1 MTVRTLSFSMPGGKW
16 IVVPSIW
23 GGSKPLGDREALER
37 ARKEGVFELFNSK
50 AEADAFD
57 KRIHQN
63 NKVLGGRMRVIS
75 ADAAQQILD
84 AHRKRSLM
92 KRNGED

>member
-1 MTVRTLSFSMPGGKW
+1 M
-16 IVVPSIW
+16 VVPSIW

-37 ARKEGVFELFNSK
+37 ARKEGVFEMFNSK

-63 NKVLGGRMRVIS
+63 NKVLGGRMRPIS
-75 ADAAQQILD
+75 AKSAQQILD
-84 AHRKRSLM
+84 TQRNRSLM
-92 KRNGED
+92 KRYDEE